1 VSECVLD
8 ASAVIALM
16 RREPGHEKVTECL
29 LGSPAK
35 ISAVNLTEVVA
46 KLAQEGWRED
56 AIRGDVLIEAL
67 DDVDFDKD
75 LAFAAGL
82 LRPVTM
88 RAGLSLADRACLA
101 LAQRLGLPAVTA
113 DRSWTTLQLP
123 ITVQCIR

>member
-16 RREPGHEKVTECL
+16 RGEPGHESVAECL
-29 LGSPAK
+29 VGLPAK

-56 AIRGDVLIEAL
+56 AIRGDALLEAL
-67 DDVDFDKD
+67 DTVDFDKD
-75 LAFAAGL
+75 LCFTAGL
-82 LRPVTM
+82 LRPLTM

-113 DRSWTTLQLP
+113 DRSWTALQLP

>member
-1 VSECVLD
+1 
-8 ASAVIALM
+8 M

-56 AIRGDVLIEAL
+56 AIRGDVLIEVL
-67 DDVDFDKD
+67 EDVDFDKD

-101 LAQRLGLPAVTA
+101 LAQRLGPCGNCGPKLDNAGTA
-113 DRSWTTLQLP
+113 DYRAVHSVGESVSQP
-123 ITVQCIR
+123 F